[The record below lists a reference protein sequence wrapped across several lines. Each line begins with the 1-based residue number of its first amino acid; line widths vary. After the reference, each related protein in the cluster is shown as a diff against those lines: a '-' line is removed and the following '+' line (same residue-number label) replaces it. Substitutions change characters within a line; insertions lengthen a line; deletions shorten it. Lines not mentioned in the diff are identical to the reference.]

1 MAEEKQISLE
11 IVSTNGRSLAWADRD
26 KVTQVLT
33 NLIGNAVKFTPDLGK
48 VTMTV
53 SPAQNAWLQISVAD
67 TGPGFPPEEASK
79 IFDEF
84 YQMSRPGREKSKG
97 VGLGLAIS
105 KKLVEMHGGKIAVES
120 IIGRGSNFSFTLP
133 AETP

>member
-1 MAEEKQISLE
+1 
-11 IVSTNGRSLAWADRD
+11 
-26 KVTQVLT
+26 LT
-33 NLIGNAVKFTPDLGK
+33 NLIGNAVKFTPNLGK

-53 SPAQNAWLQISVAD
+53 SPAENAWLRISIAD
-67 TGPGFPPEEASK
+67 TGPGIPPEEASK

-105 KKLVEMHGGKIAVES
+105 KKLVEMHGGKITIDS
-120 IIGRGSNFSFTLP
+120 IVGRGSNFIFTLP
-133 AETP
+133 AEMP